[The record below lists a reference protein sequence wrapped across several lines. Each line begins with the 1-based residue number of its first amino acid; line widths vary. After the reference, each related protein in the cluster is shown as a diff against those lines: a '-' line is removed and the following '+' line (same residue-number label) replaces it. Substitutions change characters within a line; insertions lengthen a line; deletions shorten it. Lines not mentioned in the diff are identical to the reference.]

1 MFQLSLSEYRRR
13 KESQATVIKE
23 IETESE
29 ASDVTRPSPSV
40 SPNTSIAAYE
50 EITQKVIAKSLELES
65 KLALKSSTSIF
76 ESNVSKEEPKWENL
90 NDRLRRQFGVNVS
103 EDLPKRHPR
112 LSPDF
117 KPTPIEPKRCKK
129 FENNY
134 SFQL

>member
-13 KESQATVIKE
+13 KESQVTVIKE
-23 IETESE
+23 RETESGT
-29 ASDVTRPSPSV
+29 SDVTRQSPSV

-65 KLALKSSTSIF
+65 KLALKSSPSIF

-117 KPTPIEPKRCKK
+117 IPTPIESSRCKS

-134 SFQL
+134 SLQL